1 MGNCLVLQ
9 ENVVRIMKTDGKI
22 LEYKTP
28 IEVKQVLIEFA
39 GHAVSESLPV
49 LQHLEPNTKLLRGQL
64 YYLVP
69 LPPPS
74 PKACKKVRFA
84 EPEVQDVQ
92 QSSLVRIKVV
102 ISKQELQDMLQNG
115 GFSVNKMLSLV
126 HDEKRIEGKDLSQTS
141 DDVSQV
147 WKPALESI
155 PELN

>member
-9 ENVVRIMKTDGKI
+9 ENVVKIMKTDGKI

-28 IEVKQVLIEFA
+28 IKVEQVLVEFS

-49 LQHLEPNTKLLRGQL
+49 LRYLEPNTKLLRGQL

-74 PKACKKVRFA
+74 PKSNKKVRFA
-84 EPEVQDVQ
+84 DPEVQDVKK
-92 QSSLVRIKVV
+92 SSVVRIKLV
-102 ISKQELQDMLQNG
+102 ISKQELHDMLQNG
-115 GFSVNKMLSLV
+115 GFSVSKMLSLV
-126 HDEKRIEGKDLSQTS
+126 HEDKDEGLSQKS
-141 DDVSQV
+141 DDISQG

-155 PELN
+155 PEVK